1 MGGGE
6 PEVQGDHG
14 WRRLLVLAAGLDPHT
29 STPGNAIPVT
39 RVSDMVELCVFD
51 LDHYI
56 LQTAASIE
64 LIHYLCSACI
74 KQSHSH
80 VWFKASQMKV
90 ASCDIHLLS
99 SLCSFYIQT
108 SSVKH
113 P

>member
-29 STPGNAIPVT
+29 STPKMPFQLPEYQIWLSYV
-39 RVSDMVELCVFD
+39 CFD

-64 LIHYLCSACI
+64 LIHYLCSASNSLI
-74 KQSHSH
+74 LMFGLK
-80 VWFKASQMKV
+80 
-90 ASCDIHLLS
+90 HL
-99 SLCSFYIQT
+99 
-108 SSVKH
+108 K
-113 P
+113 

>member
-39 RVSDMVELCVFD
+39 RDSGRVSDMVELCVFD

-64 LIHYLCSACI
+64 LIHNLCSASNSLI
-74 KQSHSH
+74 LMFGLK
-80 VWFKASQMKV
+80 
-90 ASCDIHLLS
+90 HL
-99 SLCSFYIQT
+99 
-108 SSVKH
+108 K
-113 P
+113 